1 MRSGHRLPPPFPSSP
16 LTSNKAFV
24 VCGHPDDWTI
34 SVTDLTSPGSR
45 SKALKPIHVIQLRKA
60 VDAIRE
66 WDRYFMAAATG
77 LD

>member
-1 MRSGHRLPPPFPSSP
+1 M
-16 LTSNKAFV
+16 

-34 SVTDLTSPGSR
+34 SVTDLTSPSGR
-45 SKALKPIHVIQLRKA
+45 SKAPKPIHVIQLRNA

-66 WDRYFMAAATG
+66 WDRYFMAAAAG